1 MNVFDPKYFPIEM
14 GTLTKNGDKVMVM
27 VIHHFGSSYLLMSY
41 PEERKYNQEEIQ
53 KLLYREIS
61 KYLNIEFKMYDKSKD
76 KTALRDALLAKA
88 MEVYLSD

>member
-1 MNVFDPKYFPIEM
+1 MNLSYPNFFKIEK
-14 GTLTKNGDKVMVM
+14 GTLRKNKDI
-27 VIHHFGSSYLLMSY
+27 VIVLHFLGSSYLLMSY

-61 KYLNIEFKMYDKSKD
+61 KYLNIKFQMYDKSED
-76 KTALRDALLAKA
+76 KTALRDSLLAKA

>member
-1 MNVFDPKYFPIEM
+1 MAMNVYDPKYFPIEKR
-14 GTLTKNGDKVMVM
+14 TLTKNEDKVM

-61 KYLNIEFKMYDKSKD
+61 KYLNIEIKMYDKSKD